1 MLSLDDWMH
10 VQFSIDHTFPSTCLV
25 MEQSLT
31 LFDLMPHTWQL
42 CRILE
47 SNCLK
52 SINSSAC
59 HYLDWLLNYLW
70 TIGFMFSLNRSY
82 FTINLSRFGAVIDS
96 FRFHAIAL
104 HISIML
110 GMISYRKGLHKV
122 TRRLN
127 LLSLTLRW
135 AEYISRTN
143 LSLLE
148 QAVTVTKSILPDIW
162 KQIDSIW
169 KI

>member
-1 MLSLDDWMH
+1 MFNS
-10 VQFSIDHTFPSTCLV
+10 HTFPSTCLV

-82 FTINLSRFGAVIDS
+82 ITINLSRFGAVIDS
-96 FRFHAIAL
+96 LTWFHATAL
-104 HISIML
+104 HILIML

-122 TRRLN
+122 TPRLN

-162 KQIDSIW
+162 KQIDWIR